1 LTNKAKYEKIIPVV
15 NTGHATNKELNM
27 ENQIVQLRATISFPS
42 LVDEITYRGAPT
54 GKYGVQLTN
63 LSDRALERLEE
74 LGVETKQK
82 PDDKYAR
89 GKFIECKSQYPI
101 DNSGKF
107 NILFEDDGKTPFEG
121 SPREIGYGSVVR
133 AKIKAYKGR
142 DGVCRPSL
150 VSMAIEELAKPE
162 VSVDEDATAEVL

>member
-1 LTNKAKYEKIIPVV
+1 
-15 NTGHATNKELNM
+15 M
-27 ENQIVQLRATISFPS
+27 ENQIVSLRATVSFPS

-54 GKYGVQLTN
+54 GKFGIQLTN
-63 LSDRALERLEE
+63 LSDRAIERLEE
-74 LGVETKQK
+74 LGIETKRK
-82 PDDKYAR
+82 HDDKYAR
-89 GKFIECKSQYPI
+89 GQFIECKSQYPI

-121 SPREIGYGSVVR
+121 NPREIGYGSVVR

-150 VSMAIEELAKPE
+150 VSLAIEELAKPE
-162 VSVDEDATAEVL
+162 VSVEEDAMAEVL

>member
-1 LTNKAKYEKIIPVV
+1 
-15 NTGHATNKELNM
+15 M

-42 LVDEITYRGAPT
+42 LVDQLVFNKAPT

-63 LSDRALERLEE
+63 LSDRAIERLEE

-89 GKFIECKSQYPI
+89 GRFIECKSQYPI

-107 NILFEDDGKTPFEG
+107 NILFEDDGKTPFES
-121 SPREIGYGSVVR
+121 SPREIGYGTVVR
-133 AKIKAYKGR
+133 ARVKAYKGR
-142 DGVCRPSL
+142 DGVTRPSL
-150 VSMAIEELAKPE
+150 VSMAIEELVKPE
-162 VSVDEDATAEVL
+162 VSVDEGALEEVL

>member
-1 LTNKAKYEKIIPVV
+1 
-15 NTGHATNKELNM
+15 M
-27 ENQIVQLRATISFPS
+27 ENQIVNIRATVSFPS

-63 LSDRALERLEE
+63 LSERAIERLEE
-74 LGVETKQK
+74 LGVELKQK

-89 GKFIECKSQYPI
+89 GRFIECKSQYAL

-121 SPREIGYGSVVR
+121 NPRDIGYGSIVR
-133 AKIKAYKGR
+133 ARVKAYKGR
-142 DGVCRPSL
+142 DGVVRPSL
-150 VSMAIEELAKPE
+150 VSMSVEELVQPE
-162 VSVDEDATAEVL
+162 VTADDDATAEVL

>member
-1 LTNKAKYEKIIPVV
+1 MRKYSHGQRT
-15 NTGHATNKELNM
+15 TGTTNKELDM
-27 ENQIVQLRATISFPS
+27 ENQIVSLRATVSFPS

-54 GKYGVQLTN
+54 GKYGIQLTN
-63 LSDRALERLEE
+63 LSDRAIERLEE
-74 LGVETKQK
+74 LGIETKRK

-89 GKFIECKSQYPI
+89 GQFIECKSQYPI

-121 SPREIGYGSVVR
+121 SPREIGYGTVVR

-150 VSMAIEELAKPE
+150 VSLAIEELAKPE
-162 VSVDEDATAEVL
+162 VSVEEDAMAEVL

>member
-1 LTNKAKYEKIIPVV
+1 MTNKAKYEKIIPVV
-15 NTGHATNKELNM
+15 NTGHSTNKELNM
-27 ENQIVQLRATISFPS
+27 ENQIVNLRATISFPS

-63 LSDRALERLEE
+63 LSERAIEKLEE

-89 GKFIECKSQYPI
+89 GQFIECKSQYPI

-121 SPREIGYGSVVR
+121 NPRDIGYGSIVR
-133 AKIKAYKGR
+133 AKVKAYKGR
-142 DGVCRPSL
+142 DGVVRPSL
-150 VSMAIEELAKPE
+150 VSMSVEELVQPE
-162 VSVDEDATAEVL
+162 VTADDDAMAEVL

>member
-1 LTNKAKYEKIIPVV
+1 
-15 NTGHATNKELNM
+15 M
-27 ENQIVQLRATISFPS
+27 ENQIVSLRATVSFPS

-54 GKYGVQLTN
+54 GKFGIQLTN
-63 LSDRALERLEE
+63 LSDRAIERLEE
-74 LGVETKQK
+74 LGIETKRK

-89 GKFIECKSQYPI
+89 GQFIECKSQYPI

-150 VSMAIEELAKPE
+150 VSLAIEELVQPE
-162 VSVDEDATAEVL
+162 VSADEDAMAEVL

>member
-27 ENQIVQLRATISFPS
+27 ENQIVNIRATVSFPS

-63 LSDRALERLEE
+63 LSGPAIERLEE
-74 LGVETKQK
+74 LGVELKQK

-89 GKFIECKSQYPI
+89 GR
-101 DNSGKF
+101 F

-121 SPREIGYGSVVR
+121 SPREIGYGTVVR
-133 AKIKAYKGR
+133 AKVKAYKGR

-162 VSVDEDATAEVL
+162 VSVDEDAMAEVL

>member
-1 LTNKAKYEKIIPVV
+1 MTNKAKYEKIIPVV

-121 SPREIGYGSVVR
+121 SPREIGYGSVVL
-133 AKIKAYKGR
+133 A
-142 DGVCRPSL
+142 L
-150 VSMAIEELAKPE
+150 VIPGC
-162 VSVDEDATAEVL
+162 

>member
-1 LTNKAKYEKIIPVV
+1 
-15 NTGHATNKELNM
+15 M
-27 ENQIVQLRATISFPS
+27 ENQIVNLRATVSFPS

-63 LSDRALERLEE
+63 LSDRAIEKLEE
-74 LGVETKQK
+74 LGVETKRK

-89 GKFIECKSQYPI
+89 GQFIECKSQYPI

-121 SPREIGYGSVVR
+121 SPREIGYGTVVR
-133 AKIKAYKGR
+133 ARIKAYKAR
-142 DGVCRPSL
+142 DGVTRPSL
-150 VSMAIEELAKPE
+150 VSLSIEELAKPE
-162 VSVDEDATAEVL
+162 VSLDESALEEVL

>member
-1 LTNKAKYEKIIPVV
+1 
-15 NTGHATNKELNM
+15 M
-27 ENQIVQLRATISFPS
+27 ENQIVNLRATISFPS

-63 LSDRALERLEE
+63 LSDRAIEKLEE
-74 LGVETKQK
+74 LGVETKRK

-89 GKFIECKSQYPI
+89 GQFIECKSQYPI

-121 SPREIGYGSVVR
+121 SPREIGYGTVVR

-150 VSMAIEELAKPE
+150 VSLAIEELAKPE
-162 VSVDEDATAEVL
+162 ASVEEDAMAEVL